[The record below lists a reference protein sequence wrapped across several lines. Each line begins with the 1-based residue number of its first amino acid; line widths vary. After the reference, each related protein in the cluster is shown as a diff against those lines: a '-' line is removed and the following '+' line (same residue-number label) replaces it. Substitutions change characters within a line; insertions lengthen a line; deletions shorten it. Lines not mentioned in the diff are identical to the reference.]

1 MMSEEIPRTL
11 YQSDVDFAQ
20 LALQF
25 PDFAKR
31 LKSNGQLDFS
41 DPESVE
47 QLTKCLLR
55 KDFGL
60 DIELPG
66 DRLCPPIPNRYNY
79 ILWLHDLLDTT
90 STDYKELYDRGREVL
105 GLDMC
110 VSSPVDESSSPTDMS

>member
-1 MMSEEIPRTL
+1 MSEEIPRTL
-11 YQSDVDFAQ
+11 YKSDIDFTQ

-25 PDFAKR
+25 PDFAKQ

-41 DPESVE
+41 DPESVR

-55 KDFGL
+55 KDFGI
-60 DIELPG
+60 DIELPE
-66 DRLCPPIPNRYNY
+66 DRLCPPVPNRYNY

-90 STDYKELYDRGREVL
+90 STDYKERYDRGREVL

-110 VSSPVDESSSPTDMS
+110 VLRLVDASSPRTDVS